1 MTKELVKRFIKK
13 DGSQRISFYREEYAD
28 NPRYNTDEPLH
39 CEDWSR
45 DYTIMSKE
53 ERSTESANA
62 STLLRVFIRDYGDH
76 NKILDLLF
84 DNGKHMHDGKSN
96 GGDALVYDRKYKIW
110 KLYSY
115 MHHYNH
121 QTRDSELGWYEILT
135 LPCKKSEIY
144 IDGEIIDALEDD
156 TIDYIVEHC
165 MTDGVKLGSYSFGYD
180 GDITFSDGADTNS
193 EGICWLEKDE
203 FLKYAGG
210 DNSEWI
216 KKEEQVWKE
225 KTLDEIEFLIEE
237 LKAWADNDVYGYIV
251 EDCIKSKI
259 HKEYTNVDKDDEDYE
274 EEEWEESDS
283 CWGFYGDIDKV
294 TPYMFDNTGLK
305 QEDFEEED
313 V

>member
-1 MTKELVKRFIKK
+1 MEKDLVKRMVKK
-13 DGSQRISFYREEYAD
+13 DGSQRISFYRHDYAE

-45 DYTIMSKE
+45 DYTIMSKD
-53 ERSTESANA
+53 ERSTKSADA
-62 STLLRVFIRDYGDH
+62 SALLKVFIRDYGDRK
-76 NKILDLLF
+76 KILDLLF
-84 DNGKHMHDGKSN
+84 DNGRHMHDGKSN
-96 GGDALVYDRKYKIW
+96 GSDALVYDRNYKIW

-115 MHHYNH
+115 MHHYNY
-121 QTRDSELGWYEILT
+121 QTRDNELGWYDSLT

-144 IDGEIIDALEDD
+144 IDDEIIDALEDD

-165 MTDGVKLGSYSFGYD
+165 MADGIKLGSYSFGYY

-203 FLKYAGG
+203 FLKYSGL
-210 DNSEWI
+210 SEEGWSSKSFKDI
-216 KKEEQVWKE
+216 EWLTE
-225 KTLDEIEFLIEE
+225 EIE
-237 LKAWADNDVYGYIV
+237 AWADNDVYGFIV

-283 CWGFYGDIDKV
+283 CWGFYGDIDKMI
-294 TPYMFDNTGLK
+294 PFMLENAGLK
-305 QEDFEEED
+305 QEDFEEEN